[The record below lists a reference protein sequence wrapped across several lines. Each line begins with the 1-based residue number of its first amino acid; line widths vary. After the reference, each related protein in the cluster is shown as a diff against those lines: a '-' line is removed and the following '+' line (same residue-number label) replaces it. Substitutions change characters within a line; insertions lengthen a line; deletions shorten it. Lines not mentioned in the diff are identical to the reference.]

1 MSKEVVIDVNSLV
14 KKYGDLAAVNGVSF
28 TVNRGEIFSF
38 VGPNGA
44 GKTTT
49 VEILV
54 CLRDLTSGNAKVL
67 GFDVSDRKG
76 QQQIRKRVGVLPQ
89 DFNTFDLL
97 TVKENLNYYKKM
109 YDSGSDIDELIRLV
123 DLEDK
128 AKTLYKNL
136 SGGLKKR
143 LAIAIALVNDP
154 EVIFLDE
161 PTTGLDPKARRD
173 VWDLVE
179 GLREQEKTIF
189 LTTHY
194 MDEAEVLSDR
204 VVIISYGKIIAD
216 GTPSELILQHGGKTT
231 LIVEEGGTEAHQV
244 LKSKFPKAKLDNGD
258 VLVPLN
264 GKSDLPEAVMML
276 NEKKAEYSELI
287 VRRPNLEDVFLNL
300 TGKKIV
306 DGELH

>member
-1 MSKEVVIDVNSLV
+1 MSKEAVIQVDSLV

-28 TVNRGEIFSF
+28 TVNRGEVFSF

-54 CLRDLTSGNAKVL
+54 CLRNLTAGKAAVL
-67 GFDVSDRKG
+67 GYDVATRKG

-97 TVKENLNYYKKM
+97 TVKENLSYYKKM
-109 YDSGSDIDELIRLV
+109 YDGGMDIDELIRLV

-173 VWDLVE
+173 VWDLIE
-179 GLREQEKTIF
+179 GLQEQEKTIF

-231 LIVEEGGTEAHQV
+231 LIVKEGGAEAHDI
-244 LKSKFPKAKLDNGD
+244 LRKKFPDSKLENGD

-264 GKSDLPEAVMML
+264 GKSDLPEAVMTL
-276 NEKKAEYSELI
+276 NGNKTKFAELI
-287 VRRPNLEDVFLNL
+287 VRRPSLEDVFLNL

-306 DGELH
+306 DGELN

>member
-1 MSKEVVIDVNSLV
+1 MGKEAVIKVDSLV

-28 TVNRGEIFSF
+28 TVNRGEVFSF

-44 GKTTT
+44 GKTTM

-54 CLRDLTSGNAKVL
+54 CLRGLTAGNATVL
-67 GFDVSDRKG
+67 GFNVSDRKG

-97 TVKENLNYYKKM
+97 TVKENLSYYKKM
-109 YDSGSDIDELIRLV
+109 YDGGMDVNKLIRLV

-128 AKTLYKNL
+128 TKTLYKNL

-154 EVIFLDE
+154 EVVFLDE

-173 VWDLVE
+173 VWDLIE
-179 GLREQEKTIF
+179 GLRDQQKTIF

-204 VVIISYGKIIAD
+204 VVIISYGKIIAE
-216 GTPSELILQHGGKTT
+216 GTPNELILKHGGKTT
-231 LIVEEGGTEAHQV
+231 LIVEEGGTEAYEV
-244 LKSKFPKAKLDNGD
+244 LRERFPKTRVDNGD
-258 VLVPLN
+258 VLVPIN
-264 GKSDLPEAVMML
+264 DKSDLPDAVMTL
-276 NEKKAEYSELI
+276 NSNKTKFAELV
-287 VRRPNLEDVFLNL
+287 VRRPSLEDVFLNL

-306 DGELH
+306 GGELD

>member
-1 MSKEVVIDVNSLV
+1 MNKETVIQVESLV
-14 KKYGDLAAVNGVSF
+14 KKYKDVTAVDGISF
-28 TVNRGEIFSF
+28 AVNRGEVFSF

-54 CLRDLTSGNAKVL
+54 CLRDLTAGKAAVL
-67 GFDVSDRKG
+67 GFNVADRKG

-97 TVKENLNYYKKM
+97 TVKENLSYYKRM
-109 YDSGSDIDELIRLV
+109 YDGGMDVNELIRLV

-173 VWDLVE
+173 VWDLIE
-179 GLREQEKTIF
+179 GLRDKQKTVF

-204 VVIISYGKIIAD
+204 VGIISYGKIIAD
-216 GTPSELILQHGGKTT
+216 GTPSELILKHGGKTS
-231 LIVEEGGTEAHQV
+231 LIVEEGGTEAYEV
-244 LKSKFPKAKLDNGD
+244 LRGRFPRARVDNGD
-258 VLVPLN
+258 VFVPIN
-264 GKSDLPEAVMML
+264 DKSDLPDAVMTL
-276 NEKKAEYSELI
+276 NSSKTKFGELV
-287 VRRPNLEDVFLNL
+287 VRRPSLEDVFLNL

-306 DGELH
+306 DGELS

>member
-1 MSKEVVIDVNSLV
+1 MSKEVVINVDSIV
-14 KKYGDLAAVNGVSF
+14 KKYGDLAAVNGISF
-28 TVNRGEIFSF
+28 TVNRGEVFSF

-54 CLRDLTSGNAKVL
+54 CLRDLTAGNAKVL

-76 QQQIRKRVGVLPQ
+76 RQQIRKRVGVLPQ

-97 TVKENLNYYKKM
+97 TVKENLSYYKKM
-109 YDSGSDIDELIRLV
+109 YGHGMDIDALIRLV

-128 AKTLYKNL
+128 ANTLYKNL

-143 LAIAIALVNDP
+143 LANDP

-173 VWDLVE
+173 VWNLIK

-194 MDEAEVLSDR
+194 MDEAEVLSNR
-204 VVIISYGKIIAD
+204 VVIINYGKIIAD
-216 GTPSELILQHGGKTT
+216 GTPSELISKYGGKTT
-231 LIVEEGGTEAHQV
+231 LIVEEGGKEAHK
-244 LKSKFPKAKLDNGD
+244 LLRKTFPDARLENGD
-258 VLVPLN
+258 VWLPIN
-264 GKSDLPEAVMML
+264 GKSDLPKAVMIL
-276 NEKKAEYSELI
+276 NGNKTKYAELI
-287 VRRPNLEDVFLNL
+287 VRRANLEDVFLNL

-306 DGELH
+306 DGELN

>member
-1 MSKEVVIDVNSLV
+1 MSKEAVIQVESLV
-14 KKYGDLAAVNGVSF
+14 KKYKDVTAVDGVSF
-28 TVNRGEIFSF
+28 TVNRGEVFSF

-54 CLRDLTSGNAKVL
+54 CLRDVTAGTAKVL
-67 GFDVSDRKG
+67 GFDVASRKG

-109 YDSGSDIDELIRLV
+109 YGKGMDINELIRLV

-154 EVIFLDE
+154 EVVFLDE

-173 VWDLVE
+173 VWDLIE
-179 GLREQEKTIF
+179 GLRDQQKTVF

-216 GTPSELILQHGGKTT
+216 GTPSELISQYGGKTT
-231 LIVEEGGTEAHQV
+231 LIVEEGGTEAYNLLQ
-244 LKSKFPKAKLDNGD
+244 KKFPNSKLENGD
-258 VLVPLN
+258 VLVPIN
-264 GKSDLPEAVMML
+264 GKSDLPEAVMTL
-276 NEKKAEYSELI
+276 NGNKAKYAELI
-287 VRRPNLEDVFLNL
+287 VRRPNLEDVFLKL

-306 DGELH
+306 DGELS